1 MGDATNA
8 AYINAASQ
16 AINNA
21 GSILAQSNINKRTQ
35 KWNEKMY
42 AQQRQDSLADWAMQ
56 NEYNSPLAQM
66 ARFRD
71 AGLNPHLIYGQTN
84 TADAVRSTNVQGWNP
99 RAPQLNLNG
108 ASVMASYYDV
118 KLKEAQIDNLRTAN
132 TVATQEAILKAAQ
145 TANTAQ
151 QTAKST
157 FDLDLAKSL
166 RETSLQA
173 AEANLRQTQAVTDKT
188 IADTTMT
195 LDNNERQK
203 ALTASSLQEAAQ
215 RILNSRAQ
223 ELETK
228 ARTGQTLTQTEAIK
242 LGMQNTRLSSDN
254 LRLEAERLRESIKN
268 LNSDNTIKQ
277 LDIQLKKGGIQPQD
291 AIYWRVLGRLLESF
305 KQPGKK
311 QEFKDIWNGRPDLL
325 R

>member
-21 GSILAQSNINKRTQ
+21 GSILAQGNLNKRTQ

-66 ARFRD
+66 ARYRD
-71 AGLNPHLIYGQTN
+71 AGLNPHLIYGQSN
-84 TADAVRSTNVQGWNP
+84 TADAVRSTQAQSWNP
-99 RAPQLNLNG
+99 RAPQLNFDG
-108 ASVMASYYDV
+108 GSIMASYYDV
-118 KLKEAQIDNLRTAN
+118 QLKEAQIDNLRTAN

-151 QTAKST
+151 QTAKSE

-173 AEANLRQTQAVTDKT
+173 AEANLRQTQAQTQ
-188 IADTTMT
+188 MT

-203 ALTASSLQEAAQ
+203 ALTSSSLQEAAE
-215 RILNSRAQ
+215 RILH
-223 ELETK
+223 
-228 ARTGQTLTQTEAIK
+228 
-242 LGMQNTRLSSDN
+242 TRLQQANTKHEANRIQATIEGIKKDN
-254 LRLEAERLRESIKN
+254 QLK
-268 LNSDNTIKQ
+268 D
-277 LDIQLKKGGIQPQD
+277 LDIDLRRRGIQPND
-291 AIYWRVLGRLLESF
+291 NIFLRVLARYLENVVGL
-305 KQPGKK
+305 GKK
-311 QEFKDIWNGRPDLL
+311 ILKPDDFLKGFD
-325 R
+325 RFTPGN